1 MISIIS
7 GPTCVG
13 KTYFID
19 NKKDRLLELNNLPP
33 TTESYVTGSFSSN
46 HSEFPDVVSHWIK
59 RYDGR
64 DIVDQIVSIHYN
76 LVTGVHRSRLINAY
90 KNNDDYFSKKVII
103 LGVPYS
109 EYKVRVGQR
118 HGHSQFI
125 SSRFTELYMNWVDDL
140 NKNEIP
146 YKFVEASGDYK
157 ILEEEEF
164 YRMLND

>member
-1 MISIIS
+1 MISIVS

-33 TTESYVTGSFSSN
+33 TTESYVTGSINTN
-46 HSEFPDVVSHWIK
+46 HLEFRDVVSHWIK

-76 LVTGVHRSRLINAY
+76 LVTGLHRSRLINAY

>member
-1 MISIIS
+1 M
-7 GPTCVG
+7 
-13 KTYFID
+13 FLE
-19 NKKDRLLELNNLPP
+19 NKNNRLLELSNLPP
-33 TTESYVTGSFSSN
+33 TTVSYATGSINTN
-46 HSEFPDVVSHWIK
+46 HLEFPDVVSHWIK

-76 LVTGVHRSRLINAY
+76 LVTGLHRSRLINAY

>member
-13 KTYFID
+13 KTYFIE
-19 NKKDRLLELNNLPP
+19 NKKDRILELSNLPP

-76 LVTGVHRSRLINAY
+76 LVTGLHRSRLINAY

>member
-1 MISIIS
+1 MISIVS

-13 KTYFID
+13 KTYFLE
-19 NKKDRLLELNNLPP
+19 NKNNRLLELSNLPP
-33 TTESYVTGSFSSN
+33 TTESYATGSINTN
-46 HSEFPDVVSHWIK
+46 HLEFRDVVSHWIK

-118 HGHSQFI
+118 HGPTYTI
-125 SSRFTELYMNWVDDL
+125 SPRYLDVYKDWIDDL

-146 YKFVEASGDYK
+146 YLLVEAIGDYK
-157 ILEEEEF
+157 ILEEKEF
-164 YRMLND
+164 FRMIK

>member
-1 MISIIS
+1 
-7 GPTCVG
+7 
-13 KTYFID
+13 
-19 NKKDRLLELNNLPP
+19 
-33 TTESYVTGSFSSN
+33 
-46 HSEFPDVVSHWIK
+46 
-59 RYDGR
+59 
-64 DIVDQIVSIHYN
+64 
-76 LVTGVHRSRLINAY
+76 
-90 KNNDDYFSKKVII
+90 VII